1 MDPFENLLKVPDPP
15 HWDIY
20 ICIYNTQFLTQPQRH
35 SQTPGKLS
43 MDQRLWFCGL
53 RKTLPLKFLLLE
65 NSAALATQCPGCKP
79 SVTYWP
85 PSDIVLTACVCISFW
100 EKEEGE
106 GDIVSPTLSKALKEQ
121 PPALDSAQQ
130 NIDAME
136 VPHTRNTHGRTDLS
150 LTDTPESS
158 LTKGFSAQCHL
169 CH

>member
-1 MDPFENLLKVPDPP
+1 MPWMQAL
-15 HWDIY
+15 
-20 ICIYNTQFLTQPQRH
+20 
-35 SQTPGKLS
+35 
-43 MDQRLWFCGL
+43 GL
-53 RKTLPLKFLLLE
+53 GRE
-65 NSAALATQCPGCKP
+65 EATVLN

-85 PSDIVLTACVCISFW
+85 PSDIALTACVCISFW